1 MNLKRATCL
10 FLFLGCT
17 LGLRALDLQYG
28 TLFTVRGITLEKG
41 RPVMPTT
48 RGKYVNVRVL
58 DKDTYQLLKRCT
70 SPCKQ
75 QEAEGKIEIVHL
87 RAAKSR
93 PGMWISEVAVDKKW
107 LLTFLIFKNENKF
120 SFIAPDV
127 LAVSDTNW
135 LARVQTALQE
145 RLEQEK

>member
-1 MNLKRATCL
+1 
-10 FLFLGCT
+10 
-17 LGLRALDLQYG
+17 
-28 TLFTVRGITLEKG
+28 
-41 RPVMPTT
+41 MPTT

-93 PGMWISEVAVDKKW
+93 PGMWISEVAVDGKW
-107 LLTFLIFKNENKF
+107 LLTFLVFKHENKF
-120 SFIAPDV
+120 SFIVPDV
-127 LAVSDTNW
+127 LDMADVNW
-135 LARVQTALQE
+135 LTRVQNTLQA
-145 RLEQEK
+145 RIQQGK